1 MEDAALAPSLRVPGA
16 DVNGLLGKG
25 EDPLSIAIAIA
36 FASVVAAPFF
46 GRWRANVWLKANMPA
61 EEDRPLGG

>member
-1 MEDAALAPSLRVPGA
+1 MLFDQGPGA

-36 FASVVAAPFF
+36 FASVVAAPFI
-46 GRWRANVWLKANMPA
+46 GRWRANVWLKANLPA
-61 EEDRPLGG
+61 EETAPSVVETA